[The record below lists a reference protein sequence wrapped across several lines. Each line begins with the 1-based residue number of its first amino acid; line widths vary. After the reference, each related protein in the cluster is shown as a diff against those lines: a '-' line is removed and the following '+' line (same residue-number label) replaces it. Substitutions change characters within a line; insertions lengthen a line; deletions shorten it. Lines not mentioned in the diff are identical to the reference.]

1 MKLNT
6 TYSQNNP
13 KLYNNNIHFKEQEK
27 YTTAVY
33 DNLEKKND
41 YKYNIKRPAQAI
53 SFGGSAVSM
62 SDKFIQNKFL
72 NKVIGFVNENEA
84 AYNAIFSLFV
94 AGMLKPFVVLNM
106 PGSEDKDKQIVA
118 TKNFLQAFLGSFF
131 GITITGGIVKKSV
144 DIINNNLELI
154 DIDEATNKIKEV
166 TLDNKNLG
174 EVAEKL
180 VVKEHTGLLA
190 RFKNAK
196 DSFVSGKGIKKV
208 GALFVNF
215 LKAPSYTP
223 TIDEIKAKKIS
234 VANSF
239 NSMHKQIFQNNINFT
254 RTLVS
259 NSNKKDAY
267 NSFWKNITGSPV
279 AIGKAKISSIL
290 LPIVVGLLFAKRTTD
305 KAKEKQANAN
315 SQDKKD
321 VLNNES
327 QKKDNKI
334 AFKGALHTK
343 TINLIA
349 KNVEKLSMSK
359 TGESVVNAL
368 GSLPGPLNKP
378 SARMGDI
385 ESLLVTAYWIYNTS
399 KSEKIEPSQKL
410 GLNVHT
416 ATVTIVSSTCA
427 FLIDTMLD
435 GLISKTANKYGNII
449 QEIAQ
454 SVPDNLK
461 KPENKEELVEFLK
474 EKTDALLN
482 SKKIVKSLSDV
493 DLLNKDST
501 NQVINALSSKYKK
514 QLSKFKSLSIF
525 TLVVRFLVPVLM
537 VPVSGKIKRKIV
549 EIRKEKELKEQK
561 A

>member
-190 RFKNAK
+190 RLKNAK
-196 DSFVSGKGIKKV
+196 DSFVSGNGIKKV

-254 RTLVS
+254 RTLV
-259 NSNKKDAY
+259 
-267 NSFWKNITGSPV
+267 
-279 AIGKAKISSIL
+279 
-290 LPIVVGLLFAKRTTD
+290 
-305 KAKEKQANAN
+305 
-315 SQDKKD
+315 
-321 VLNNES
+321 
-327 QKKDNKI
+327 
-334 AFKGALHTK
+334 
-343 TINLIA
+343 LI
-349 KNVEKLSMSK
+349 
-359 TGESVVNAL
+359 
-368 GSLPGPLNKP
+368 
-378 SARMGDI
+378 
-385 ESLLVTAYWIYNTS
+385 
-399 KSEKIEPSQKL
+399 
-410 GLNVHT
+410 
-416 ATVTIVSSTCA
+416 
-427 FLIDTMLD
+427 
-435 GLISKTANKYGNII
+435 
-449 QEIAQ
+449 
-454 SVPDNLK
+454 
-461 KPENKEELVEFLK
+461 
-474 EKTDALLN
+474 
-482 SKKIVKSLSDV
+482 
-493 DLLNKDST
+493 
-501 NQVINALSSKYKK
+501 
-514 QLSKFKSLSIF
+514 
-525 TLVVRFLVPVLM
+525 
-537 VPVSGKIKRKIV
+537 
-549 EIRKEKELKEQK
+549 
-561 A
+561 